1 MRQRLLILFR
11 IFLAFVAVFVA
22 MKPVFMLYNGAG
34 HGLTWTDWLA
44 VPAHGLTLDLT
55 TAAYLTALPWLA
67 LTISL
72 WIRIPWA
79 RQMFTAY
86 AAVVSIL
93 LAFILIGDTCLYS
106 FWNFKL
112 DATVFTYLD
121 SPGDITASISLGY
134 LLASLSAVILLAGL
148 SFWLLRHAAGLKTFG
163 AIKKTNTPTGNPSAA
178 TENPVT
184 ATVKTETAHR
194 ETGFRLIKKLTATI
208 VFLLAGGLLF
218 LAIRGG
224 VGKSTANVGKV
235 YYSSNQFLNHA
246 AVNPAFSLFYS
257 AGKMEDFASQC
268 NFFPEHERARTFAS
282 MQYDTTSVACDTLLR
297 TRRPNVL
304 VIIMEGFGGMF
315 VESLGGRPDIAPN
328 FERLLTEGVF
338 FTNCYANSFRTD
350 RGVVSTLSGYPALTT
365 TSVMKLPDKSRTLP
379 SIASSLA
386 TAGYRTDFLYGGDVN
401 FTNMNSYLL
410 ATGYQ
415 RVYGDTDFPADV
427 RRTHDWG
434 VTDRI
439 TFDRLFEMV
448 TSRRDGK
455 PWHTAFLTLAS
466 HEPWKVPYN
475 RIPTDEKANA
485 MAYLD
490 DCLGRFVER
499 LRHTPQWHDLLL
511 VCLPDHG
518 ILYPDSLTE
527 VHPLRNHIPML
538 WLGGAVKEPRRIDKI
553 CNQSDLP
560 ATLLGQLGLP
570 HGQFRFSRDVTSQ
583 TYRYPCAISVW
594 GSGMAF
600 YDESGFTV
608 FDLNSG
614 QTLADKPQ
622 PSAQRLDR
630 AKAFLQTSFDDLGA
644 R

>member
-11 IFLAFVAVFVA
+11 IFAAFVAVFVM
-22 MKPVFMLYNGAG
+22 MKPVFMLYNGTG
-34 HGLTWTDWLA
+34 HGLTWVDWFA

-55 TAAYLTALPWLA
+55 TAGYLTALPWLA
-67 LTISL
+67 LTVSL
-72 WIRIPWA
+72 WVRIPWA
-79 RQMFTAY
+79 RLFY
-86 AAVVSIL
+86 AVYTGVVALL

-121 SPGDITASISLGY
+121 SPGDIAASISVGY
-134 LLASLSAVILLAGL
+134 LLAGLAAVALLAGL
-148 SFWLLRHAAGLKTFG
+148 TFWLLRLAVGRKPLAATGR
-163 AIKKTNTPTGNPSAA
+163 TNAV
-178 TENPVT
+178 TENPV
-184 ATVKTETAHR
+184 AT
-194 ETGFRLIKKLTATI
+194 TGRTGSTLMKKLTATL
-208 VFLLAGGLLF
+208 VFFLAGGLLF

-268 NFFPEHERARTFAS
+268 DFFPEPERARIFAS

-297 TRRPNVL
+297 TPRPNVL

-315 VESLGGRPDIAPN
+315 VKSLGGHPDVAPN

-386 TAGYRTDFLYGGDVN
+386 AAGYQTDFLYGGDVN

-415 RVYGDTDFPADV
+415 RVYGDTDFPADT

-439 TFDRLFEMV
+439 TFDRLYEMV
-448 TSRRDGK
+448 TSRRDGQ

-466 HEPWKVPYN
+466 HEPWKVPYS
-475 RIPTDEKANA
+475 RIPNDEKANA

-490 DCLGRFVER
+490 DCLGRFVDR
-499 LRHTPQWHDLLL
+499 LRRSPQWRNLLI

-538 WLGGAVKEPRRIDKI
+538 WLGGAVKAPRRIDKI

-560 ATLLGQLGLP
+560 ATLLGQMGLP
-570 HGQFRFSRDVTSQ
+570 HGQFGFSRDVTSQ
-583 TYRYPCAISVW
+583 TYCYPCAISVW

-600 YDESGFTV
+600 YDGSGFTV

-614 QTLADKPQ
+614 QTLADSPQ